1 MILDKAKN
9 FTVALFTED
18 PNVILG
24 SRAVVTILD
33 NDSALNL
40 LIIQRAMFIS
50 SIIRC
55 DSFCSCN
62 VNCI

>member
-40 LIIQRAMFIS
+40 LIIQRAIFLS
-50 SIIRC
+50 SMYL
-55 DSFCSCN
+55 
-62 VNCI
+62 

>member
-1 MILDKAKN
+1 MTLDKAKN

-24 SRAVVTILD
+24 SRAAVIILD

-40 LIIQRAMFIS
+40 FIIQRAIFLS
-50 SIIRC
+50 SMYL
-55 DSFCSCN
+55 
-62 VNCI
+62 